1 MDGTTAS
8 ALVSSSPMTDDRGRP
23 RGLLAMV
30 TDITERLAAEEAL
43 AAARVARKQASELND
58 NVVQGLVLAKY
69 ALAGKDVATAAR
81 MVDGTLGHA
90 RRMIS
95 DLIGGAD
102 VAPGDLRR
110 EQAAGVE

>member
-1 MDGTTAS
+1 VARDNPKGSTEW
-8 ALVSSSPMTDDRGRP
+8 RP
-23 RGLLAMV
+23 RMLEG
-30 TDITERLAAEEAL
+30 
-43 AAARVARKQASELND
+43 S
-58 NVVQGLVLAKY
+58 
-69 ALAGKDVATAAR
+69 
-81 MVDGTLGHA
+81 LGHA

>member
-1 MDGTTAS
+1 
-8 ALVSSSPMTDDRGRP
+8 
-23 RGLLAMV
+23 
-30 TDITERLAAEEAL
+30 
-43 AAARVARKQASELND
+43 
-58 NVVQGLVLAKY
+58 
-69 ALAGKDVATAAR
+69 
-81 MVDGTLGHA
+81 MVDGTLGQA